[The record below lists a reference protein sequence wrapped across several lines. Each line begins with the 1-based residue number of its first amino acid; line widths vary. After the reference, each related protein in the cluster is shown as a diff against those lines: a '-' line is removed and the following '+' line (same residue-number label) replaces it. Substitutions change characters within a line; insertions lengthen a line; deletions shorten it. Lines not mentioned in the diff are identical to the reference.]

1 MKKKKLPGRRNGV
14 AGVLA
19 LPCFKKQVVR
29 DRTKY
34 SRKGR
39 AVTKQFVDGS
49 FV

>member
-1 MKKKKLPGRRNGV
+1 MKQRTPRRRNAV

-49 FV
+49 FVY

>member
-1 MKKKKLPGRRNGV
+1 MKKKKSFRRRNAV

-19 LPCFKKQVVR
+19 LPCFKQQLVR